1 MLYRLT
7 LIIIAALGC
16 CHAIL
21 AQEVDTIPY
30 FDPEQVLVVEDDTTA
45 RAQLEAC
52 KMVAGKWIYS
62 KPYVHAQGSSLIGK
76 LGKPIAK
83 SKLKKSLDK
92 AYKKLKI
99 KNRWSSLTLTPD
111 GMWEM
116 RVLGLPLK
124 GNYTYEPNDERLTLR
139 WNGIPLKSHTH
150 RDGKKLYIAFDTD
163 RLLLILHMLSG
174 LSHSQTLKS
183 LSFLS
188 QNFSDVM
195 VGFEMKSQLDN

>member
-21 AQEVDTIPY
+21 AQEVDTIAY

-99 KNRWSSLTLTPD
+99 KNRWSLLTLTPD